1 MSKPKIDLDA
11 IKDRA
16 HSEWVEVR
24 HSEIHGSGVFAAKDI
39 PNETRIMEYLGE
51 HIDKEES
58 ERRAWAQMDRSNE
71 TGEAGVYIFTLDDE
85 WDIDG
90 GFEWNTARLINHSC
104 DPNCESWVEEDQ
116 IFIYALRDIKKGD
129 ELVFNY
135 GFEADT
141 YEDHP
146 CRCGS
151 DRCVGYIVVEEEWD
165 KLADLLKTKELG

>member
-1 MSKPKIDLDA
+1 MTKHEIDLDQ

-24 HSEIHGSGVFAAKDI
+24 NSGIHGSGVFAAKDI

-58 ERRAWAQMDRSNE
+58 ERRAVAQLE
-71 TGEAGVYIFTLDDE
+71 KAHITGEAGVYIFTLDDE
-85 WDIDG
+85 WDLDG
-90 GFEWNTARLINHSC
+90 AFEWNTARLINHSC

-116 IFIYALRDIKKGD
+116 IFIYALRDIKKGE

-135 GFEADT
+135 GFGVDT
-141 YEDHP
+141 YLDHP
-146 CRCGS
+146 CLCGS
-151 DRCVGYIVVEEEWD
+151 DRCVGYIVVEDEWD
-165 KLADLLKTKELG
+165 QLRDLLAAQ

>member
-1 MSKPKIDLDA
+1 MSKLEIDLDS
-11 IKDRA
+11 IQDRA
-16 HSEWVEVR
+16 YSEWVEVR
-24 HSEIHGSGVFAAKDI
+24 NSEIHGSGVFAAKDI

-58 ERRAWAQMDRSNE
+58 ERRAWKQLDKAKE
-71 TGEAGVYIFTLDDE
+71 TGEAGVFIFTLDDE

-90 GFEWNTARLINHSC
+90 GFEWNKARLINHSC
-104 DPNCESWVEEDQ
+104 DPNCESWIEGDQ
-116 IFIYALRDIKKGD
+116 IFVYSLRDIKKGE

-151 DRCVGYIVVEEEWD
+151 DRCVGYIVAEDEWD
-165 KLADLLKTKELG
+165 KLKDLLENAEA